1 MIKINDHIPIIFSEI
16 ASRTLFRIEYKDVGK
31 ESEQQSLT
39 NVLPIWILDPLTN
52 VIISSRSFS
61 SIQFFLFL
69 REIYRN
75 LIKLFF

>member
-16 ASRTLFRIEYKDVGK
+16 AGRTLFRIEYKDVGK

-52 VIISSRSFS
+52 VIISSSVLSLVFNSFY
-61 SIQFFLFL
+61 F
-69 REIYRN
+69 
-75 LIKLFF
+75 